1 MTSTGFPD
9 RKPNVSFR
17 DYVPLLS
24 GISGVV
30 ALFGWI
36 GFVAVIPHRVAQL
49 EVSDRDQTSEIRI
62 MKEDAAQRR
71 EVLASAMATLTQ
83 INERTKRLEDHLIK

>member
-1 MTSTGFPD
+1 MTTNTPENNP
-9 RKPNVSFR
+9 RSFIK
-17 DYVPLLS
+17 DYAPILS

-49 EVSDRDQTSEIRI
+49 EVSDRDQTSEIRL
-62 MKEDAAQRR
+62 MKEDASQRR
-71 EVLASAMATLTQ
+71 EILASAMATLTQ